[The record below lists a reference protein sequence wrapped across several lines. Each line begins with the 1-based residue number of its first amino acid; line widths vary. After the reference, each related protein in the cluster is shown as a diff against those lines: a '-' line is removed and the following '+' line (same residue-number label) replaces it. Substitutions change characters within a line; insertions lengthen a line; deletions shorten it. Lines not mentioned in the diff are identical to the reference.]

1 MSVITIS
8 KRYAKSLIDLS
19 LEQNR
24 LEQTNN
30 EVRDIV
36 NLIHQN
42 RDLALILKSPII
54 KEDTKQTI
62 FKKILEGKVS
72 DLMLAFVAIVIKKKR
87 EPYLL
92 SILNAFVEK
101 YNELK
106 DITSVTVTTAVPVD
120 DQFKADIIELMKQK
134 YDKKNIIVS
143 EKVNE
148 ELIGGFV
155 LEFEDKKVD
164 TSVSYQL
171 DKLRKELKNN

>member
-92 SILNAFVEK
+92 SILNAFIEK

-155 LEFEDKKVD
+155 LEFEDKKLD

>member
-155 LEFEDKKVD
+155 LEFEDKKLD